1 MSKSKYSVISYYAAN
16 QNVDQSIIEAET
28 AADAIV
34 AKQIID
40 AIDMDCESCAY
51 DFEEYKAKWIAE
63 AEASRSRFHNQSDAI
78 SSFNKTETKEIYI
91 ATMI

>member
-1 MSKSKYSVISYYAAN
+1 MSKYSVISYYAAN

-28 AADAIV
+28 AADAI
-34 AKQIID
+34 
-40 AIDMDCESCAY
+40 DMDCESCSH

-78 SSFNKTETKEIYI
+78 SSFDKTETKEIYI
-91 ATMI
+91 ATII